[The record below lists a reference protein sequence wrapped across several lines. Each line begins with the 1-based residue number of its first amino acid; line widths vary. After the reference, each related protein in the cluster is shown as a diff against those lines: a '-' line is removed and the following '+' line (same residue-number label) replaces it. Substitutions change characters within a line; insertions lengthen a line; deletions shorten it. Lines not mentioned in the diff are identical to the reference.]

1 MELIGVTNWNTTF
14 GAQLTALP
22 LVKLVFGY
30 AKTGNNNKKYF
41 EFF

>member
-1 MELIGVTNWNTTF
+1 MELIGVKNWNTTF

-30 AKTGNNNKKYF
+30 AKTGNNNKK
-41 EFF
+41 